1 MNVKTLLLSGKFFF
15 YMYYVCNYYD
25 VNSLSFLKSLTKD
38 PTYRPTPARMLQH
51 PFILKWEN
59 VHMDLGQWV
68 KEVWAWN

>member
-1 MNVKTLLLSGKFFF
+1 VNVKTLLLFGK
-15 YMYYVCNYYD
+15 V
-25 VNSLSFLKSLTKD
+25 LQKKKLLPFLLIAGFIFSLTKD

-68 KEVWAWN
+68 KEVWSWQ